1 MSTNLQKATD
11 KQLIDLFVEMGLG
24 VQRWQRASEY
34 LDKLK
39 MEAKNRPLSA
49 QEKVGV
55 ARVAKAL
62 QETEFMGEAL
72 NEIVAEMKRRD
83 PVSGLQAKRF
93 MGVEV

>member
-1 MSTNLQKATD
+1 MSDLRKATD
-11 KQLIDLFVEMGLG
+11 QQLIDLFVEMGVG

-49 QEKVGV
+49 QEKIGLEKVK
-55 ARVAKAL
+55 KAL
-62 QETEFMGEAL
+62 QETEFVGEAL
-72 NEIVAEMKRRD
+72 NEVVAEMKRRD
-83 PVSGLQAKRF
+83 PTSGLQAKRF